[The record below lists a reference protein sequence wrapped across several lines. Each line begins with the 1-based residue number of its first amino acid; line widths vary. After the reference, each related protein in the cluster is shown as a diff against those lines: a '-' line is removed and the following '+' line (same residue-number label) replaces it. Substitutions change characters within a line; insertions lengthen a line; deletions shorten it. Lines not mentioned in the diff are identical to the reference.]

1 MDARIQFMERGE
13 MTTQCPE
20 IPTTGLNLVG
30 KFEVDEK
37 ELEKWSRKCSEWDF
51 KVCSYQNENPL
62 PFYHEDIKV
71 LEFKISKLDKNNIK
85 TYFPYVYEVYYTN
98 LEDFKEQL
106 LSRLDI
112 GHEDYEKGICEIII
126 TGTQRIEVNRRNYSN
141 TIVTISN
148 IGYERKEDKIWK

>member
-1 MDARIQFMERGE
+1 MERGE
-13 MTTQCPE
+13 MTTQYPE
-20 IPTTGLNLVG
+20 IPTTGLNLMG
-30 KFEVDEK
+30 KIEVDEK

-51 KVCSYQNENPL
+51 EVCSYQNKNPL

-85 TYFPYVYEVYYTN
+85 TYFPYIHEVYYRN
-98 LEDFKEQL
+98 LEDFKGQL

-112 GHEDYEKGICEIII
+112 GHEDYKKGICEVMI
-126 TGTQRIEVNRRNYSN
+126 TGTKLEEIKMRTYSN

-148 IGYERKEDKIWK
+148 IDYERKEVKPWK